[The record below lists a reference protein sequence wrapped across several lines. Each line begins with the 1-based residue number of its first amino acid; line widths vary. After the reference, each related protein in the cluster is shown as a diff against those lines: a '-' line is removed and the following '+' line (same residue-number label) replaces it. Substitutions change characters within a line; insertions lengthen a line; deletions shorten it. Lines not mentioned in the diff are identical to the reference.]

1 MYELSAAGAFL
12 PGVIN
17 MSWPEIVLF
26 LVIIAITAGAVVV
39 WRKRE

>member
-1 MYELSAAGAFL
+1 MNNRVADASL

-17 MSWPEIVLF
+17 MSWPEIVL
-26 LVIIAITAGAVVV
+26 LVLIIAITSGAVVV

>member
-1 MYELSAAGAFL
+1 MSLC

-17 MSWPEIVLF
+17 MSWPEIIVLV
-26 LVIIAITAGAVVV
+26 VIIATTAGTAGAVVV

>member
-1 MYELSAAGAFL
+1 LVVL
-12 PGVIN
+12 VKKIN

-26 LVIIAITAGAVVV
+26 LAIIAVTAGAVVV

>member
-1 MYELSAAGAFL
+1 M
-12 PGVIN
+12 N
-17 MSWPEIVLF
+17 WPEIVLL